1 MTLNI
6 NINNFQGPFDLL
18 LHLIKKNEMDIYD
31 IKIHEITNQ
40 YMEYLNEMKEVDL
53 EITSE
58 FIVIAATLLEIKSKF
73 LLPKNKGEEE
83 EEEKDP
89 REELVSKLLEY
100 KKFKAVSSYLRQ
112 RQEESG
118 VVFSKKPEIIVD
130 DKEINN
136 TKDMLK
142 GITMLELY
150 NLFCKLVNDYNN
162 KLNDNNI
169 YLSKISVDAYKVE
182 DKMDYLLNGVRHK
195 KTLYFSDV
203 IKKCHDKLEMVVTFM
218 ALLELVKLKDIKI
231 YQKSNFNDIFME
243 GIESNEES

>member
-40 YMEYLNEMKEVDL
+40 YMEYINEMKEVDL

-73 LLPKNKGEEE
+73 LLPKDKNEEA
-83 EEEKDP
+83 EEKDP

-100 KKFKAVSSYLRQ
+100 KKFKIVSNYLKQ
-112 RQEESG
+112 KQEESG
-118 VVFSKKPEIIVD
+118 LVFSKKPEIIVD

-136 TKDMLK
+136 TQDMLK

-150 NLFCKLVNDYNN
+150 NLFCKLMNDYNN

-169 YLSKISVDAYKVE
+169 YLSKISVDVYKVE
-182 DKMDYLLNGVRHK
+182 DKMNYLLNGVKHK
-195 KTLYFSDV
+195 KTLYFSDF
-203 IKKCHDKLEMVVTFM
+203 IKKCHNKLEMVVTFM
-218 ALLELVKLKDIKI
+218 ALLELVKLKNIKI
-231 YQKSNFNDIFME
+231 YQKTNFNDIFME
-243 GIESNEES
+243 GIESDEES